1 MQWLGDAM
9 AIGCALAWAFAVL
22 AFRRV
27 EGVPPAALNV
37 FKNTFS
43 VTLLLP
49 TMWAMGIHFDTGR
62 SGEDWLRLIVSGILG
77 LAVADTLFLA
87 GLRRVD
93 ASVAALADCA
103 YAPTVLVLSTLFLH
117 EPLGVGLFL
126 GTPLVIAGLVV
137 VAWRAKE
144 TIGDED
150 RGLRGRRGAEPQA
163 KRHGRGET
171 RPVDRKGVLL
181 CVAGVMTTA
190 VAVIVAKPVL
200 ERSELIEATV
210 IRLAAGALGIFLFE
224 AASGRTKDAFLL
236 FRRHPAHRYA
246 FLGAFLGTYVAMVLW
261 LGGMKYGTASRA
273 ALLNQ
278 SATVFV
284 LVLSWLSG
292 EVVPRRRWMG
302 AAIAVAGVLVVLT
315 A

>member
-49 TMWAMGIHFDTGR
+49 TMWAMGIHFDVGR
-62 SGEDWLRLIVSGILG
+62 SGEDWLRLIVSGLLG

-103 YAPTVLVLSTLFLH
+103 YAPTVLVLSILFLH

-137 VAWRAKE
+137 VAWR
-144 TIGDED
+144 
-150 RGLRGRRGAEPQA
+150 R
-163 KRHGRGET
+163 RGET

-292 EVVPRRRWMG
+292 EAVPRRRWVG

>member
-27 EGVPPAALNV
+27 DGVEPAALNL

-43 VTLLLP
+43 AALLLP
-49 TMWAMGIHFDTGR
+49 TMAVLGLELDVSR
-62 SGEDWLRLIVSGILG
+62 SAEDWARLIVSGLLG

-93 ASVAALADCA
+93 ASVAALADCV
-103 YAPTVLVLSTLFLH
+103 YAPSVLVLSI
-117 EPLGVGLFL
+117 LFL
-126 GTPLVIAGLVV
+126 GEGVGAGLFVGMPLVV
-137 VAWRAKE
+137 VGLVIVAWRRR
-144 TIGDED
+144 ED
-150 RGLRGRRGAEPQA
+150 R
-163 KRHGRGET
+163 K
-171 RPVDRKGVLL
+171 PVDRRGVLL

-200 ERSELIEATV
+200 ERSELIEATLV
-210 IRLAAGALGIFLFE
+210 RLTAGAVGIGLFE
-224 AASGRTKDAFLL
+224 AVSGRGREALTL
-236 FRRHPAHRYA
+236 FRPHPAHRFA
-246 FLGAFLGTYVAMVLW
+246 LLGAFLGTYVAMVLW
-261 LGGMKYGTASRA
+261 LGGMKYGAASRA

-284 LVLSWLSG
+284 LVLSRLFG
-292 EVVPRRRWMG
+292 EAIPARRWLG
-302 AAIAVAGVLVVLT
+302 AAIAVAGVLVVLGEGSPREVPP
-315 A
+315 ARAQGVGAAASDSPR